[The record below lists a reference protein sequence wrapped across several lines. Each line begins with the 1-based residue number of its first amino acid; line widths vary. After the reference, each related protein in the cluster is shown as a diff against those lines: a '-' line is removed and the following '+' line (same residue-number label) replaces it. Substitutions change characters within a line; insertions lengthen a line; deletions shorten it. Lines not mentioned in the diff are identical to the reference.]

1 MYSTLACKCEAP
13 MQRLCLLPL
22 QTCLEALSTL
32 PTCCAEHACLTSPV
46 LLQALVRLSF
56 GIDAARSVAM
66 KLVVRSDSPDAS
78 QAIHQ
83 IIQDA

>member
-1 MYSTLACKCEAP
+1 
-13 MQRLCLLPL
+13 MQAR
-22 QTCLEALSTL
+22 
-32 PTCCAEHACLTSPV
+32 
-46 LLQALVRLSF
+46 LQALVRLSF

-66 KLVVRSDSPDAS
+66 KLVVRSDSPDVS

>member
-1 MYSTLACKCEAP
+1 MPPSIK
-13 MQRLCLLPL
+13 
-22 QTCLEALSTL
+22 ALSVLPTSCVVYACMTL
-32 PTCCAEHACLTSPV
+32 PA
-46 LLQALVRLSF
+46 LLQALVRMSF

-83 IIQDA
+83 IIQDS

>member
-1 MYSTLACKCEAP
+1 MPVPPSMEVLSVLPTSCVVYACMTLA
-13 MQRLCLLPL
+13 M
-22 QTCLEALSTL
+22 
-32 PTCCAEHACLTSPV
+32 